1 MTATPG
7 RSRVLIAGAGVGALE
22 AALGL
27 QALAADRVE
36 ITLLAPDREFVYRAL
51 AVGEPF
57 GHGPVLRRGLEA
69 IAQDRG
75 FGLVPDAIDAVE
87 PDTREAITT
96 SGAAFAYDHLV
107 LALGARPR
115 VGVPGALTF
124 RGPQD
129 AGRTAMALATLSLRA
144 APHVVFAAP
153 EGASWTLPMYELAL
167 MTAHWA
173 RQRPATLRISIV
185 TPEER
190 PLAIFGRSP
199 SETVD
204 ALLAEAE
211 IDVRCGRS
219 PGAFSHGRLDLDGG
233 AALPASAVIALP
245 RLQGPAIKGL
255 PHDPDGFVDV
265 DDLCRVQ
272 GAERVYAA
280 GDMTSRTIKQGGL
293 AAQQADVVAQAIASA
308 EGAAPAPAP
317 YRPVLRGLLLTG
329 ETPYYLRNDTDR
341 GSEVVAGEPPW
352 WPAHKIASRHLGPYL
367 AATAG
372 VPA

>member
-1 MTATPG
+1 MTATSA

-22 AALGL
+22 AALAL

-36 ITLLAPDREFVYRAL
+36 VTLLAPDREFVYRAL

-57 GHGPVLRRGLEA
+57 GHGPALRRELA
-69 IAQDRG
+69 TIAQDRG
-75 FGLVPDAIDAVE
+75 FGLVHDAVDAVE
-87 PDTREAITT
+87 PDAREATT
-96 SGAAFAYDHLV
+96 TGGAALPYDHLV

-129 AGRTAMALATLSLRA
+129 AGRTAMALATLTLRA

-153 EGASWTLPMYELAL
+153 EGASWTLPLYELAL
-167 MTAHWA
+167 MAAHWA
-173 RQRPATLRISIV
+173 RRAPAALRVSVV
-185 TPEER
+185 TPEEA
-190 PLAIFGRSP
+190 PLGIFGESA
-199 SETVD
+199 SATVEG
-204 ALLAEAE
+204 LLAEAE
-211 IDVRCGRS
+211 IDVRCGRT

-233 AALPASAVIALP
+233 AALPASAVVALP
-245 RLQGPAIKGL
+245 RLEGPAIKGL

-272 GAERVYAA
+272 CAERVYAA
-280 GDMTSRTIKQGGL
+280 GDMTSRMIKQGGL
-293 AAQQADVVAQAIASA
+293 AAQQADVVAQVIACA

-329 ETPYYLRNDTDR
+329 GTPRYLRNDGER
-341 GSEVVAGEPPW
+341 GSEAVAGEPPW

-367 AATAG
+367 AATGAL
-372 VPA
+372 